1 MQFGNPA
8 ILAMIPKGISPRMK
22 GLKSEAA
29 NPIACR
35 TGLLIILLYRALFLC
50 HKDRT
55 YLQANVKTCIA
66 LLILQFLLHYC
77 VTVYLLARIAVQ
89 STV

>member
-1 MQFGNPA
+1 
-8 ILAMIPKGISPRMK
+8 MIPKGISPRMK
-22 GLKSEAA
+22 GLKFEAA